1 MGNLTHDIELYL
13 KSLLDEADE
22 GVLVVQRS
30 VLSEMFCCVPSQ
42 INYVLRTRFTP
53 TNGYIVETRR
63 GGGGYVRIQSIPIN
77 SAHDFRPLMDASR
90 QSLTEKDAEGILTY
104 LVEEDVIP
112 PDVGTLL
119 QSIMKERVLQL
130 PQPMTTGEL
139 RAHLMMHLLAHMSL
153 GDKVGQKKKSKSSK
167 KDASCETAHPQEQD
181 DLIKE

>member
-1 MGNLTHDIELYL
+1 MGNLTQDIERYL
-13 KSLLDEADE
+13 KSLLDQADE

-42 INYVLRTRFTP
+42 INYVFRTRFTP

-63 GGGGYVRIQSIPIN
+63 GGGGYVRIQAIPIN

-90 QSLTEKDAEGILTY
+90 QSLTEKDAEGILGY
-104 LVEEDVIP
+104 LVEENVIP

-119 QSIMKERVLQL
+119 GAILKDRVLQL

-139 RAHLMMHLLAHMSL
+139 RAHLMMHLLTHMSL
-153 GDKVGQKKKSKSSK
+153 GDRAEHNQSTKTQTRSE
-167 KDASCETAHPQEQD
+167 KDASPKKAHPQEQD
-181 DLIKE
+181 